1 MKLKGKITFI
11 TGASAGIGESCAKIF
26 AAEGSNLIITGRREE
41 KLHNFAESLRNEF
54 GVNVLSVAVDVRNYE
69 GMKNLVENLPEEFK
83 NIDILI
89 NNAGKAVG
97 LDTIQEGKLDD
108 WEEMIDTN
116 IKGLLYATRLV
127 APIMV
132 ERKNGFIINIS
143 SIAGR
148 HAYPKGNVY
157 CATKAATR
165 TLSESMVIDLNGTG
179 VRVCNIDPGMVET
192 EFSLV
197 RFKGDEERAANVYKT
212 IEALQ
217 ADDVADIA
225 LFVATRPAHVMIQDI
240 MVTPTAQASAYIMD
254 KK

>member
-1 MKLKGKITFI
+1 
-11 TGASAGIGESCAKIF
+11 
-26 AAEGSNLIITGRREE
+26 
-41 KLHNFAESLRNEF
+41 
-54 GVNVLSVAVDVRNYE
+54 
-69 GMKNLVENLPEEFK
+69 MKNLIDNLPEEFK

-97 LDTIQEGKLDD
+97 LDTIQDGKLDD

-132 ERKNGFIINIS
+132 ERNSGFIINIS